1 MNPQGGPYDGQS
13 DPPPLPAPCH
23 VPLPGAPI
31 LVSACLV
38 GIPCRYDGASQA
50 IPGYLAHTIAGE
62 LIPVCPEM
70 LGGLSAPRCPAQIEA
85 GGGYQVIAG
94 CSRVIDECGDDV
106 TDAFLD
112 GAYATLSIAREAGAV
127 QAIFKERSPSCACC
141 RLHRGG
147 TLVSGA
153 GVTTALLR
161 MHGIRVLSEVQGFAG
176 LRERVA

>member
-1 MNPQGGPYDGQS
+1 MNPL
-13 DPPPLPAPCH
+13 DPRGWQADAPPLPAPCH
-23 VPLPGAPI
+23 KPLPGAPI

-38 GIPCRYDGASQA
+38 GIPCRYDGTSHPV
-50 IPGYLAHTIAGE
+50 PGYLAHTIAGE

-70 LGGLSAPRCPAQIEA
+70 LGGLGVPRCPAQIEV
-85 GGGYQVIAG
+85 GDGYQVISG
-94 CSRVIDECGDDV
+94 CSRVIDERGEDV

-112 GAYATLSIAREAGAV
+112 GAYATLRIAREAGAA

-147 TLVSGA
+147 ALVSGA

-161 MHGIRVLSEVQGFAG
+161 MNGIRVLSEIQGFAG

>member
-1 MNPQGGPYDGQS
+1 MNPL
-13 DPPPLPAPCH
+13 DPRGWQPDTLPLPAPCH
-23 VPLPGAPI
+23 EPLPGAPI

-38 GIPCRYDGASQA
+38 GVPCRYDGTSQPV
-50 IPGYLAHTIAGE
+50 PGYLAHTIAGE

-85 GGGYQVIAG
+85 GDGHQVISG
-94 CSRVIDECGDDV
+94 CSRVIDDRGEDV

-112 GAYATLSIAREAGAV
+112 GAYAALRIAREAGAV
-127 QAIFKERSPSCACC
+127 QALFKERSPSCACC

-147 TLVSGA
+147 ALVSGA

-161 MHGIRVLSEVQGFAG
+161 MNGIRVLSEVQGFAG
-176 LRERVA
+176 LRARVA

>member
-1 MNPQGGPYDGQS
+1 VSSQRPYDWQP
-13 DPPPLPAPCH
+13 DAPPLPVPCH

-38 GIPCRYDGASQA
+38 GIPCRYDGTSQP

-85 GGGYQVIAG
+85 GDGYQVIAG
-94 CSRVIDECGDDV
+94 CSRVIDEGGRNV

-112 GAYATLSIAREAGAV
+112 GADAALRIAKEAGAV

-141 RLHRGG
+141 RLHRAGA
-147 TLVSGA
+147 LVPGV

-161 MHGIRVLSEVQGFAG
+161 MHGIRVLSEIQGFAG